1 MASILATVTAWI
13 ISLLRIATGL
23 SFVVLMG
30 AVLVQVFGRSVIGA
44 SPVWTE
50 ELARFALLY
59 LAGFGAGLAILS
71 GDLVNVDLI
80 AESLPKPMPFFF
92 RLFAACTTF
101 AFAALL
107 IGPAWRY
114 VSIGVRQTSPALGVR
129 MDYIHFSVMAL
140 LLSLAL
146 FAALRVIGMLAGTTD
161 GLPETRPESDI

>member
-1 MASILATVTAWI
+1 MSRFVAFLTKWMVHA
-13 ISLLRIATGL
+13 LRAATGIA
-23 SFVVLMG
+23 FAVLMA
-30 AVLVQVFGRSVIGA
+30 AVLIQVFGRSVIGA

-80 AESLPKPMPFFF
+80 AESLPNPMPFLL
-92 RLFAACTTF
+92 RLLAACTTL
-101 AFAALL
+101 AFAAIL

-114 VSIGVRQTSPALGVR
+114 VSIGARQTSPALGVR

-146 FAALRVIGMLAGTTD
+146 FAALRALGMILGTTD
-161 GLPETRPESDI
+161 GLPDTRPEHDT

>member
-1 MASILATVTAWI
+1 MSRFIA
-13 ISLLRIATGL
+13 LLTRWMVHALRAATGL
-23 SFVVLMG
+23 AFAVLMA
-30 AVLVQVFGRSVIGA
+30 AVLVQVVGRSVIGA

-80 AESLPKPMPFFF
+80 ADSLPDPVPFVL
-92 RLFAACTTF
+92 RLLAAGTTCTF
-101 AFAALL
+101 ALVL

-129 MDYIHFSVMAL
+129 MDYIHFSIMAL

-146 FAALRVIGMLAGTTD
+146 FAGLRVIGMMLGTSD
-161 GLPETRPESDI
+161 GRAEARPEHDI

>member
-1 MASILATVTAWI
+1 MTRFIAPLTRWTVHA
-13 ISLLRIATGL
+13 LRAATGL
-23 SFVVLMG
+23 AFLVLMG
-30 AVLVQVFGRSVIGA
+30 AVLIQVFGRTFIGS

-80 AESLPKPMPFFF
+80 AESLPDPMPFVL
-92 RLFAACTTF
+92 RMFAACTTF

-114 VSIGVRQTSPALGVR
+114 VSIGFRQTSPALGVR

-140 LLSLAL
+140 LLTLAL
-146 FAALRVIGMLAGTTD
+146 FAALRVLGMILGTTD
-161 GLPETRPESDI
+161 GLPATRPEHDV